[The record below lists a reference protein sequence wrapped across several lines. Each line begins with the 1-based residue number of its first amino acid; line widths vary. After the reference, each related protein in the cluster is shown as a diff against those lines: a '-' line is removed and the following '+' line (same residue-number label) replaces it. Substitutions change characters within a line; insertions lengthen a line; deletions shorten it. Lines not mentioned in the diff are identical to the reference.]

1 MRTAAFAVLLLAVAG
16 CDAIGASGGVD
27 LGSSVA
33 VDSRA
38 ALVDARDRWR
48 DSGPEAYRMRYAVT
62 CFCAPTTVDV
72 TVEDG
77 RIVASETDG
86 GALAVLDVDGLYAE
100 ALRAYDRG
108 AARVDVRV
116 TEGES
121 PVPVEVFIDADVV
134 VADEEVGYRVL
145 SFEAR

>member
-1 MRTAAFAVLLLAVAG
+1 MRALALTALLVAVAG
-16 CDAIGASGGVD
+16 CDAAGVD
-27 LGSSVA
+27 LGASVA
-33 VDSRA
+33 LDSRA

-48 DSGPEAYRMRYAVT
+48 DSGPESYRMRYAIT
-62 CFCAPTTVDV
+62 CFCAPTTVEV

-86 GALAVLDVDGLYAE
+86 GAPAVLDVDGLYA
-100 ALRAYDRG
+100 AAIRAYDQD

-116 TEGES
+116 TEGEP
-121 PVPVEVFIDADVV
+121 PVPVEVFIDSDVII
-134 VADEEVGYRVL
+134 ADEEVGYRIL